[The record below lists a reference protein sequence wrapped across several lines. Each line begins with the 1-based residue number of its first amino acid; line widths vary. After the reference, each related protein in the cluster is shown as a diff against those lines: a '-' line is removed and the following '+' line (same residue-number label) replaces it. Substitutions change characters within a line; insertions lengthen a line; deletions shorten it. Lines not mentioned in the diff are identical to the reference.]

1 MDKSRILI
9 LAIGVA
15 VLIAFSLYSFSSYLA
30 APKAGTK
37 IEPAKN
43 LVSIVNPSNNTIQ
56 QNLPMP
62 SGASKMNVFE
72 NRDSAGNYY
81 SIQFPSEANVEHGEK
96 PGSFIARLSQS
107 TFSVE
112 LVDIP
117 DNSNVQLHILTQDE
131 PSLKS
136 SLQDYNR
143 ISLNQIKIGD
153 ARSWNL
159 VYMWKNATSEMES
172 MKTFV
177 VGADNAALITFSG
190 PSHDFGQS
198 NSTINSVMESFHWI
212 GQ

>member
-1 MDKSRILI
+1 
-9 LAIGVA
+9 V
-15 VLIAFSLYSFSSYLA
+15 VIAFSLYSFNSYLT
-30 APKAGTK
+30 APQAGTK
-37 IEPAKN
+37 IEPTKN
-43 LVSIVNPSNNTIQ
+43 LVPLANPYNNTIQ
-56 QNLPMP
+56 QNLTMP
-62 SGASKMNVFE
+62 SGAFKMNAFE
-72 NRDSAGNYY
+72 NHDSPGNYY
-81 SIQFPSEANVEHGEK
+81 SIQFPSEANVVHGGK

-107 TFSVE
+107 TISVE

-153 ARSWNL
+153 VASWNL
-159 VYMWKNATSEMES
+159 VYMWKNGTATMES
-172 MKTFV
+172 VKTFV

-190 PSHDFGQS
+190 PSQEFGQN
-198 NSTINSVMESFHWI
+198 NSTINSVMESFRWV

>member
-1 MDKSRILI
+1 MNKSRILI
-9 LAIGVA
+9 LVIGVA
-15 VLIAFSLYSFSSYLA
+15 VVIAFSLYSFNPFLA

-43 LVSIVNPSNNTIQ
+43 LVSLVNPSNNTIQ

-62 SGASKMNVFE
+62 SGASKMSVFE
-72 NRDSAGNYY
+72 NHDSAGNYY

-107 TFSVE
+107 TLSVE

-143 ISLNQIKIGD
+143 VSLNQIKIGD
-153 ARSWNL
+153 TRSWNL
-159 VYMWKNATSEMES
+159 VYMWKNGTSGMES

-177 VGADNAALITFSG
+177 EGSDNAALITFSG
-190 PSHDFGQS
+190 PSQEFGQS
-198 NSTINSVMESFHWI
+198 NSTINSVMESFRWI